1 MGKRLTAKM
10 IEVAPAGRH
19 SDGAGLGLMLYVKPT
34 GARTWVQRTMVHNK
48 RKDIGL
54 GPYPLVSLA
63 QARELAFE
71 NKRIVQ
77 EGHNP
82 IRRKREAAKAAAK
95 RITFA
100 EAARRTCDELKP
112 TWKGKKE
119 AQSFINSLTTY
130 SFPYFGDEYVGDITS
145 ADVRRAVMQ
154 CRAKVPNLAVKVQ
167 HRILSVFKYA
177 VATELRTD
185 NPATAEAL
193 ALPKF
198 ERKTKNNRSLPY
210 VQMAKALSTVKNS
223 GAFRSTKLAIE
234 FVAYTAGRSG
244 EVRGAVWDEIDMA
257 NAVWIIPA
265 KRMKMNREHKVPL
278 SAAAID
284 LLEKAKALGNGSGLV
299 FPSARGKE
307 LSDNTLSKLL
317 RELEIP
323 STIHGF
329 RASFRTWCQ
338 EQSNVSYG
346 VAEAALAHVTG
357 DKTVAAYARSDL
369 FDKRRKLMESW
380 AGYLALQRGE
390 VVRLG
395 AR

>member
-1 MGKRLTAKM
+1 
-10 IEVAPAGRH
+10 
-19 SDGAGLGLMLYVKPT
+19 MLLVKPT
-34 GARTWVQRTMVHNK
+34 GARTWVQRVMVHNK
-48 RKDIGL
+48 RRDIGL
-54 GPYPLVSLA
+54 GGYPLVSLA
-63 QARELAFE
+63 QARELALE
-71 NKRIVQ
+71 NKRDIAQ
-77 EGHNP
+77 GKDP
-82 IRRKREAAKAAAK
+82 IREKVAAKTAALK

-100 EAARRTCDELKP
+100 EAARRTCDELTP

-130 SFPYFGDEYVGDITS
+130 SFPHFGGKYVEDVTS
-145 ADVRRAVMQ
+145 ADVRRAVLQ

-177 VATELRTD
+177 VASGLRGD
-185 NPATAEAL
+185 NPATSDAL

-198 ERKTKNNRSLPY
+198 ERNTKNNRSLPY
-210 VQMAKALSTVKNS
+210 GQIAKALVMVDES
-223 GAFRSTKLAIE
+223 GAFQSTKLAIK

-257 NAVWIIPA
+257 NAVWTIPA
-265 KRMKMNREHKVPL
+265 GRMKMNRVHKVPL

-284 LLEKAKALGNGSGLV
+284 VLEQSRVLGDGAGLV
-299 FPSARGKE
+299 FPSAHKNE

-317 RELEIP
+317 RELAIP

-338 EQSNVSYG
+338 EKTNVSHE

-369 FDKRRKLMESW
+369 FDKRRDLMAAWASYLKPSQSEKIVKLR
-380 AGYLALQRGE
+380 LQRD
-390 VVRLG
+390 LN
-395 AR
+395 